1 MADAAGRS
9 GSGNELQRNAKLM
22 GTAPYGGG
30 GERLCPGRTS
40 GGDRSFDFLPTR
52 RLRCAPRFCHCKQR
66 TRRGCRCRNGRRRKR
81 CNRSTR
87 RGRLVAG

>member
-40 GGDRSFDFLPTR
+40 GGATGASIFSRAD
-52 RLRCAPRFCHCKQR
+52 A
-66 TRRGCRCRNGRRRKR
+66 
-81 CNRSTR
+81 
-87 RGRLVAG
+87 

>member
-40 GGDRSFDFLPTR
+40 GGDRSFDFLPTL

-66 TRRGCRCRNGRRRKR
+66 TR
-81 CNRSTR
+81 
-87 RGRLVAG
+87 